1 MFHHVRSWR
10 LARRHAYSQSLV
22 GTVGKLHVYGE
33 EELFRIIKRAMSQ
46 MPPKHT
52 RNTHHPSQSNL
63 PPSHQFNNPK
73 LVKSTITERQGLVVL
88 PAIPRVCTTVAHV
101 LASRY

>member
-10 LARRHAYSQSLV
+10 LARRHAYSAVTV

-52 RNTHHPSQSNL
+52 LNTTIRLNQTSL
-63 PPSHQFNNPK
+63 PLIS
-73 LVKSTITERQGLVVL
+73 STIR
-88 PAIPRVCTTVAHV
+88 
-101 LASRY
+101 SW